1 MPEFVKHMKRD
12 PTGRGF
18 THLGKDGV
26 LRTISGNYEVL
37 DARGLSPEQ
46 MNAFLDVM
54 PDEFAEKADFRDVDG
69 TTVTSQE
76 GLFHPAPGILPTKP
90 EDDPKSAE
98 ERRKLVEQNR
108 AAYEEAKGNQ

>member
-1 MPEFVKHMKRD
+1 MSCRVVPEFVKHMKRD
-12 PTGRGF
+12 PTGRGH

-46 MNAFLDVM
+46 INTLLDVM
-54 PDEFAEKADFRDVDG
+54 PDELVEKADFRDVDG

-98 ERRKLVEQNR
+98 QNR